1 MLDLAFSTED
11 LAHTRF
17 AFSPAWEIV
26 ASVRVLNSPGQHAL
40 HLPWIKRATAA
51 LDGAGLD
58 IGLLRDLVPLRH
70 LPGFLAGTPST
81 PLPDLADELAD
92 LRDVPARLVRRE
104 LDAMAGPRSP
114 ALARLHRD
122 PEAGLERLA
131 TLMERYWQLVLA
143 PDWPRIRAL
152 LEADV
157 LYRSRLLAQGGAAE
171 LFNDLTPLVRWQ
183 GGTLTVA
190 HRHLHAAVPLDG
202 RGLVLV
208 PSAFVWPRVFSKT
221 DARWQPVLRYP
232 PRGIA
237 TLWETGTATA
247 PGALAAVV
255 GRGRAML
262 LAELAAPASTAEL
275 ARRSGLSAGAV
286 SQHLGVLKAA
296 GLVSGHRAGRH
307 VLYARTALAESLV
320 AGTGEVDC

>member
-26 ASVRVLNSPGQHAL
+26 ASVRVLNSPGRHAL
-40 HLPWIKRATAA
+40 HLPWVKRATAA

-58 IGLLRDLVPLRH
+58 IELLRDLVPLRH
-70 LPGFLAGTPST
+70 LPGFLAATPST
-81 PLPDLADELAD
+81 PLPELADELAD

-104 LDAMAGPRSP
+104 LDAMAGPRTP
-114 ALARLHRD
+114 ALGRFHRD
-122 PEAGLERLA
+122 PEAGLDRLA
-131 TLMERYWQLVLA
+131 ALMEQYWELVLA

-157 LYRSRLLAQGGAAE
+157 LHRSRLLAQGGAAE

-247 PGALAAVV
+247 PDALAAVV

-262 LAELAAPASTAEL
+262 LTELAAPASTAEL
-275 ARRSGLSAGAV
+275 ARRTRLTAGAV

-307 VLYARTALAESLV
+307 VLYARTALAEALV

>member
-26 ASVRVLNSPGQHAL
+26 ASVRVLNLPGEHAL
-40 HLPWIKRATAA
+40 HLPWVKRATAA
-51 LDGAGLD
+51 LDAAELD
-58 IGLLRDLVPLRH
+58 ITLLRDLVPVRH

-81 PLPDLADELAD
+81 PLPELADELAD
-92 LRDVPARLVRRE
+92 LRDVPARVVRRE
-104 LDAMAGPRSP
+104 LDAMAGPRTP
-114 ALARLHRD
+114 ALNRFHRD
-122 PEAGLERLA
+122 PETGLERLA
-131 TLMERYWQLVLA
+131 TLMERYWELVLA
-143 PDWPRIRAL
+143 PEWPRIRAL

-157 LYRSRLLAQGGAAE
+157 LHRSRLLAQGGAAE
-171 LFNDLTPLVRWQ
+171 LFNDLTPMVRWQ

-221 DARWQPVLRYP
+221 DPRWQPVLRYP

-237 TLWETGTATA
+237 TLWETGSAAA

-275 ARRSGLSAGAV
+275 ARRSGLTAGAV
-286 SQHLGVLKAA
+286 SQHLGALKAA

-307 VLYARTALAESLV
+307 VLYARTRLAEALV

>member
-26 ASVRVLNSPGQHAL
+26 ASVRVLNQPGEHAL

-58 IGLLRDLVPLRH
+58 IGLLRDLAPRRH

-81 PLPDLADELAD
+81 PLPELAAELAD
-92 LRDVPARLVRRE
+92 LRDVPAHVVRRE
-104 LDAMAGPRSP
+104 LDAMTGPRPP
-114 ALARLHRD
+114 ALGRFHRD
-122 PEAGLERLA
+122 PEAGLDRLA
-131 TLMERYWQLVLA
+131 TLMERYWDLVLA

-157 LYRSRLLAQGGAAE
+157 LHRSRLLAQGGAAE
-171 LFNDLTPLVRWQ
+171 LFNDLTPLVRWES
-183 GGTLTVA
+183 GTLTVA
-190 HRHLHAAVPLDG
+190 HRHLHATVPLDG

-221 DARWQPVLRYP
+221 DPRWQPVLRYP

-262 LAELAAPASTAEL
+262 LTELAAPASTAEL
-275 ARRSGLSAGAV
+275 ARRTRLSAGAV

-307 VLYARTALAESLV
+307 VLYARTRAAEVLV
-320 AGTGEVDC
+320 AGIPEVDS

>member
-26 ASVRVLNSPGQHAL
+26 ASVRVLNSPGEHAL
-40 HLPWIKRATAA
+40 HLPWVKRATVA
-51 LDGAGLD
+51 LGEAGLD

-81 PLPDLADELAD
+81 PLPELADELAD
-92 LRDVPARLVRRE
+92 LRDVPPRFVRRE
-104 LDAMAGPRSP
+104 LDAMSGPRSP
-114 ALARLHRD
+114 ALSRFHRD

-131 TLMERYWQLVLA
+131 TLMERYWDLVLA
-143 PDWPRIRAL
+143 PEWPRIRAL

-157 LYRSRLLAQGGAAE
+157 LHRSRLLAQGGAAE

-183 GGTLTVA
+183 SGTLTVA
-190 HRHLHAAVPLDG
+190 HRHLRAAVPLDG

-262 LAELAAPASTAEL
+262 LAELGAPASTAEL
-275 ARRSGLSAGAV
+275 ARRTGLSTGAV
-286 SQHLGVLKAA
+286 SQHLGILKAA
-296 GLVSGHRAGRH
+296 ALVSGHRAGRH
-307 VLYARTALAESLV
+307 VLYARTPLAEALV

>member
-26 ASVRVLNSPGQHAL
+26 ASVRVLNQPGEHAL
-40 HLPWIKRATAA
+40 HLPWVKRATAV
-51 LDGAGLD
+51 LDEAGLD

-81 PLPDLADELAD
+81 PLPELADELAD
-92 LRDVPARLVRRE
+92 LRDVPARVVRRE
-104 LDAMAGPRSP
+104 LDAMTGPRSP
-114 ALARLHRD
+114 ALARFHRD

-131 TLMERYWQLVLA
+131 ALMERYWDLVLA
-143 PDWPRIRAL
+143 PEWPRIRAL

-157 LYRSRLLAQGGAAE
+157 LHRSRLLARGGAAE
-171 LFNDLTPLVRWQ
+171 LFNDLTPLVRWE

-221 DARWQPVLRYP
+221 DPRWQPVLRYP

-237 TLWETGTATA
+237 TLWETGTAAA

-275 ARRSGLSAGAV
+275 ARRTGLSAGAV

-307 VLYARTALAESLV
+307 VLYARTRTAEVLV
-320 AGTGEVDC
+320 AGVPEVDS

>member
-26 ASVRVLNSPGQHAL
+26 ASVRVLNQPGQHAL

-51 LDGAGLD
+51 LGEAGLD

-70 LPGFLAGTPST
+70 LPGFLAGTPAT
-81 PLPDLADELAD
+81 PLPELADELAD

-114 ALARLHRD
+114 ALSRLHRD

-131 TLMERYWQLVLA
+131 TLMERYWHLVLA

-157 LYRSRLLAQGGAAE
+157 LYRSRLLAQDGAAE

-183 GGTLTVA
+183 AGTLTVA

-255 GRGRAML
+255 GRGRAMVL
-262 LAELAAPASTAEL
+262 TELAAPASTAEL
-275 ARRSGLSAGAV
+275 ARRTGLSAGAV
-286 SQHLGVLKAA
+286 SQHLGLLKAA

-307 VLYARTALAESLV
+307 VLYVRTPLAEALV
-320 AGTGEVDC
+320 AGPGEVDC

>member
-1 MLDLAFSTED
+1 
-11 LAHTRF
+11 
-17 AFSPAWEIV
+17 
-26 ASVRVLNSPGQHAL
+26 
-40 HLPWIKRATAA
+40 
-51 LDGAGLD
+51 
-58 IGLLRDLVPLRH
+58 
-70 LPGFLAGTPST
+70 
-81 PLPDLADELAD
+81 
-92 LRDVPARLVRRE
+92 
-104 LDAMAGPRSP
+104 MAGPRTP
-114 ALARLHRD
+114 ALNRFHRD
-122 PEAGLERLA
+122 PEAGLDRLA
-131 TLMERYWQLVLA
+131 ALMAEYWDLVLA

-157 LYRSRLLAQGGAAE
+157 LHRSRLLAQGGAAE

-221 DARWQPVLRYP
+221 DPRWQPVLRYP

-237 TLWETGTATA
+237 TLWETGSAAA

-262 LAELAAPASTAEL
+262 LTELTAPASTAEL
-275 ARRSGLSAGAV
+275 ARRTRLSAGAV

-307 VLYARTALAESLV
+307 VLYARTRAAEVLV
-320 AGTGEVDC
+320 AGVPEVDS

>member
-26 ASVRVLNSPGQHAL
+26 ASVRVLNRPGEHAL
-40 HLPWIKRATAA
+40 HLPWVKRATAA
-51 LDGAGLD
+51 LGEAGLD
-58 IGLLRDLVPLRH
+58 ISLLRELVPVRH

-81 PLPDLADELAD
+81 PVPELADELAD
-92 LRDVPARLVRRE
+92 LRDVPARFVRRE
-104 LDAMAGPRSP
+104 LDAMTGPRSL
-114 ALARLHRD
+114 ALNRFHRD
-122 PEAGLERLA
+122 PEAGLDRLA
-131 TLMERYWQLVLA
+131 TLMERYWELVLA
-143 PDWPRIRAL
+143 PEWPRIRAL

-157 LYRSRLLAQGGAAE
+157 LHRSRLLARGGAAE
-171 LFNDLTPLVRWQ
+171 LFNDLTPMVRWQ

-221 DARWQPVLRYP
+221 DPRWQPVLRYP

-237 TLWETGTATA
+237 TLWEAGTAVA

-262 LAELAAPASTAEL
+262 LAELAAPASTSEL
-275 ARRSGLSAGAV
+275 ARRTRLSAGAV

-307 VLYARTALAESLV
+307 VLYTRTRAAEVLV
-320 AGTGEVDC
+320 AGAGEVDC

>member
-1 MLDLAFSTED
+1 VLDLAFSTED

-51 LDGAGLD
+51 LDEAALD
-58 IGLLRDLVPLRH
+58 IGLLRELVPLRH

-81 PLPDLADELAD
+81 PLPELADELAD
-92 LRDVPARLVRRE
+92 LRDVPPRLVRRE
-104 LDAMAGPRSP
+104 LDAMSGPRSP
-114 ALARLHRD
+114 ALNRFHRD

-131 TLMERYWQLVLA
+131 TLMERYWHLVLA

-221 DARWQPVLRYP
+221 DTRWQPVLRYP

-237 TLWETGTATA
+237 TLWETGAAGA

-286 SQHLGVLKAA
+286 SQHLGLLHAA
-296 GLVSGHRAGRH
+296 GLVNRHRAGRH
-307 VLYARTALAESLV
+307 VLYVRTSLAEALV
-320 AGTGEVDC
+320 AGSGEVDC

>member
-1 MLDLAFSTED
+1 VLDLAFSTED

-17 AFSPAWEIV
+17 AFSPGWEIV
-26 ASVRVLNSPGQHAL
+26 ASVRVLNRPGEHAL
-40 HLPWIKRATAA
+40 HLPWVKRATAA
-51 LDGAGLD
+51 LDEAGLD
-58 IGLLRDLVPLRH
+58 ISLLRELVPLRH

-81 PLPDLADELAD
+81 PLPELADELAD

-104 LDAMAGPRSP
+104 LDAMSAPRSL
-114 ALARLHRD
+114 ALNRFHRD
-122 PEAGLERLA
+122 PEAGLDRLA
-131 TLMERYWQLVLA
+131 TLMQRYWDLVLA
-143 PDWPRIRAL
+143 PEWPRIRAL

-157 LYRSRLLAQGGAAE
+157 LHRSRLLAQGGAAE
-171 LFNDLTPLVRWQ
+171 LFNDLTPMIRWQ

-221 DARWQPVLRYP
+221 DPRWQPVLRYP

-275 ARRSGLSAGAV
+275 ARRTRLSAGAV

-307 VLYARTALAESLV
+307 VLYTRTRAAEVLV
-320 AGTGEVDC
+320 EGAGEVDC

>member
-51 LDGAGLD
+51 LAEAGLD

-81 PLPDLADELAD
+81 PLPELADELAD

-104 LDAMAGPRSP
+104 VDAMAGPRSP
-114 ALARLHRD
+114 ALNRFHRE
-122 PEAGLERLA
+122 PEVGLERLA
-131 TLMERYWQLVLA
+131 TLMEQYWHLVLA

-183 GGTLTVA
+183 DGTLTVA

-221 DARWQPVLRYP
+221 DTRWQPVLRYP

-262 LAELAAPASTAEL
+262 LAELGAPASTAEL
-275 ARRSGLSAGAV
+275 ARRTGLSAGAV
-286 SQHLGVLKAA
+286 SQHLGLLTAA
-296 GLVSGHRAGRH
+296 GLVSRHRAGRH
-307 VLYARTALAESLV
+307 VLYVRTALAEALV

>member
-114 ALARLHRD
+114 ALTRLHRD

-131 TLMERYWQLVLA
+131 TLMERYWHLVLA

>member
-1 MLDLAFSTED
+1 VLDLAFSTED

-26 ASVRVLNSPGQHAL
+26 ASVRVLNQPGQHAL

-51 LDGAGLD
+51 LAGAGLD
-58 IGLLRDLVPLRH
+58 IGFLRDLVPLRH

-81 PLPDLADELAD
+81 PLPELADELAD

-114 ALARLHRD
+114 ALTRLHRE

-131 TLMERYWQLVLA
+131 TLMERYWHLVLA

-255 GRGRAML
+255 GRGRALL

-275 ARRSGLSAGAV
+275 ARRTGLSAGAV

-296 GLVSGHRAGRH
+296 ALVNRHRAGRH
-307 VLYARTALAESLV
+307 VLYVRTSLAESLV
-320 AGTGEVDC
+320 AGAGEVDC

>member
-1 MLDLAFSTED
+1 LLDLAFSTED

-17 AFSPAWEIV
+17 AFSPIWEIV
-26 ASVRVLNSPGQHAL
+26 ASVRVLNNPGEHAL

-51 LDGAGLD
+51 LVTDGLD
-58 IGLLRDLVPLRH
+58 LALLRELVPVRH
-70 LPGFLAGTPST
+70 LPGFLAATPKT
-81 PLPDLADELAD
+81 PVPDLADELAD
-92 LRDVPARLVRRE
+92 LRDVPAKLVRRE
-104 LDAMAGPRSP
+104 LDAMDPPRSSV
-114 ALARLHRD
+114 LNRFYRD
-122 PEAGLERLA
+122 PEAGLDRLA
-131 TLMERYWQLVLA
+131 TLMERYWDLVLA
-143 PDWPRIRAL
+143 EDWPRIRAL
-152 LEADV
+152 LEGDI
-157 LYRSRLLAQGGAAE
+157 LHRSRLLATGGAAE
-171 LFNDLTPLVRWQ
+171 LFNDLTPMISWQ

-190 HRHLHAAVPLDG
+190 HRHLHAAVPLRG

-221 DARWQPVLRYP
+221 DPRWQPVLRYP

-237 TLWETGTATA
+237 TLWESGSARA

-255 GRGRAML
+255 GRGRAVL

-275 ARRSGLSAGAV
+275 ARRTGLTAGAV
-286 SQHLGVLKAA
+286 SQHLGLLKAA

-307 VLYARTALAESLV
+307 VLYVRTIAAEGLV